1 MFFFLAFLLRFCFCS
16 CRNCLFSFLIP
27 NAEPPSFALLFFGRW
42 HSQCHFTQHFF
53 YLRGFFFFLFISPLR
68 PKCRIYFQS
77 LASLCLFL
85 CPDSGLP
92 SASRSDCW
100 RGCSADTHNKARL
113 GWKCSRVPAGGCE
126 SRVPAGERS
135 DPAGSSAQ
143 PGLSRQREP
152 TAPNHGQPWKLQLNL
167 EHGSG
172 PKHGASR
179 KLCSVQEKRR
189 TGFKVFLRS
198 LPSLLLVP
206 VPSSWVHSSV

>member
-1 MFFFLAFLLRFCFCS
+1 MCSYRNKVFFRLVPRLPTPNRPPPSVIFQKVALSVLFYLAF
-16 CRNCLFSFLIP
+16 
-27 NAEPPSFALLFFGRW
+27 
-42 HSQCHFTQHFF
+42 
-53 YLRGFFFFLFISPLR
+53 SPLGILYLYVSPFSITKTR
-68 PKCRIYFQS
+68 KCLRS
-77 LASLCLFL
+77 LASLSLFL

-100 RGCSADTHNKARL
+100 RGCGADTHNKARL

-167 EHGSG
+167 KYGSG

-179 KLCSVQEKRR
+179 N
-189 TGFKVFLRS
+189 
-198 LPSLLLVP
+198 
-206 VPSSWVHSSV
+206 